1 MKKSEN
7 KIKVEL
13 LISSAEGKEL
23 AELLSRIG
31 EEKLS
36 KDQAMQ
42 YVNCNSHR
50 TFDRLVATGKIPKGK
65 KQR

>member
-42 YVNCNSHR
+42 YVC
-50 TFDRLVATGKIPKGK
+50 
-65 KQR
+65 